1 MLFPLKYLVGFLAIF
16 LVATSAQ
23 SFPSLHEKKQN
34 PSDLE
39 VSGALTGLPA
49 DSVRYITREELLAM
63 PQVSFN
69 ASGDTNFS
77 GVTRIRGVRLEDLA
91 RALSASPSSD
101 MVVAICDDEYRAIY
115 PQAYLKVHH
124 PVFVLEVNGKAPA
137 GWPKD
142 SQEHK
147 YDMGPYM
154 ISNPK
159 FVSSYRILSHTDEPQ
174 IPWGVVRIE
183 FRDEKTVFDAIA
195 PRGPHAQ
202 DREVQDGFRIATQN
216 CFRCHNSR
224 REGGQKSGV
233 PWEQLTWLARTSP
246 KDFAAY
252 IHSPVSRNEKAQM
265 PGFPEYSDA
274 TLVALT
280 SYFKL
285 FPIRVER

>member
-124 PVFVLEVNGKAPA
+124 PVLVLEVNGKAPA

-147 YDMGPYM
+147 YDQDGEQSPGG
-154 ISNPK
+154 
-159 FVSSYRILSHTDEPQ
+159 RH
-174 IPWGVVRIE
+174 
-183 FRDEKTVFDAIA
+183 FDL
-195 PRGPHAQ
+195 RRQ
-202 DREVQDGFRIATQN
+202 DRNFGPAIPLQRNG
-216 CFRCHNSR
+216 CFDSDR
-224 REGGQKSGV
+224 R
-233 PWEQLTWLARTSP
+233 
-246 KDFAAY
+246 
-252 IHSPVSRNEKAQM
+252 
-265 PGFPEYSDA
+265 PG
-274 TLVALT
+274 
-280 SYFKL
+280 K
-285 FPIRVER
+285 